1 MQFGMV
7 FAGESCAMYGVGA
20 SCSGYSTSTFRV
32 LTGKPGKVFHSSVY
46 HPHPLLR
53 WKQVD
58 RELGVVVD
66 NHRAI
71 RAVQVTSTPDQK
83 VVMIARGLA
92 TRLVDG
98 RPAHGTRSFCVGQ
111 YSQSAGMGGS
121 DFEFACSRPDAIE
134 RVEAL
139 MVDVSELLEQFPVV
153 MWPWLRAQTGRD
165 TSSQSPMTSSQSMAD
180 RRRAVFFDLGIRFDL

>member
-98 RPAHGTRSFCVGQ
+98 RPANGNRTYCVGQ
-111 YSQSAGMGGS
+111 YTQAPGTRGS
-121 DFEFACSRPDAIE
+121 DFDFAFLVKNELVKI
-134 RVEAL
+134 EAL
-139 MVDVSELLEQFPVV
+139 MVDATELFAQFPITLR
-153 MWPWLRAQTGRD
+153 PWLRARESESGGAN
-165 TSSQSPMTSSQSMAD
+165 PNH
-180 RRRAVFFDLGIRFDL
+180 VLFDLGVRFEV